1 MINFKMDLEKFL
13 IVLII
18 VNFLVL
24 CFPLFQFPPPQNL
37 YPDSANHYKMIELIQ
52 DDISNINYNPGYRKL
67 FHLFSVFFA
76 VFIPIGY
83 SMALVT
89 TIFVG
94 LLIFF
99 SFKLSF
105 HLTKDKILSL
115 FAALLVI
122 GVTVVSDVG
131 TPSSPVPQTMA
142 LSLGIILMYYFF
154 KEDWKKAGIV
164 FSLYALTH
172 SSVLFFV
179 GLMVLAS
186 VIELFKDNKLNKLLV
201 FAKSSVFVVI
211 LGIFLTIFSL
221 FNQISFSTI
230 SPGLMILGHIS
241 PLSFLD
247 VTIPFGVILAPLI
260 GIFYLKK
267 DILKEVNYFV
277 MGLWFVFPILFSQM
291 YWFEIAFFPPQR
303 TLIFLLFPLAFFT
316 AKTITLIKNK
326 KILAVISLIFLV
338 FSFYGHFY
346 FYEELP
352 KNNFK
357 KLVGKEELE
366 VISFL
371 KEKPLDEI
379 VGTDVKNHY
388 MVTLSHK
395 NNISERNFWL
405 ILARNEVNTLLDAQ
419 NIKYLLFDKTDF
431 SGYENINGTEKEFEN
446 SKYVLFKVKE
456 DVEFRMTDN
465 LDDFVFPLAVFWH
478 FRQEKF
484 KTNSIYFLKI
494 YATDTKEESCVI
506 VHDGLKFSDLCPEKV
521 DFQLSGKKEVLTE
534 LMNSYQ
540 KDNFYKK
547 AAYFI
552 RKKELEVHPD
562 EITFFEGGP
571 YHITYLAHIYAYVG
585 ESKYSGRNV
594 LIGKFFW
601 GIGLNR

>member
-13 IVLII
+13 IILVI

-346 FYEELP
+346 FY
-352 KNNFK
+352 F
-357 KLVGKEELE
+357 
-366 VISFL
+366 
-371 KEKPLDEI
+371 
-379 VGTDVKNHY
+379 
-388 MVTLSHK
+388 
-395 NNISERNFWL
+395 
-405 ILARNEVNTLLDAQ
+405 Q
-419 NIKYLLFDKTDF
+419 
-431 SGYENINGTEKEFEN
+431 GY
-446 SKYVLFKVKE
+446 
-456 DVEFRMTDN
+456 
-465 LDDFVFPLAVFWH
+465 
-478 FRQEKF
+478 
-484 KTNSIYFLKI
+484 
-494 YATDTKEESCVI
+494 
-506 VHDGLKFSDLCPEKV
+506 
-521 DFQLSGKKEVLTE
+521 
-534 LMNSYQ
+534 
-540 KDNFYKK
+540 
-547 AAYFI
+547 
-552 RKKELEVHPD
+552 
-562 EITFFEGGP
+562 
-571 YHITYLAHIYAYVG
+571 
-585 ESKYSGRNV
+585 
-594 LIGKFFW
+594 
-601 GIGLNR
+601 